1 MNARLS
7 LIIGIRA
14 GLLGALMVLMTALDV
29 SGQMQRTRSAT
40 QPADEL
46 FWAHSIIILPSTTQ
60 LGAGDLDFTIHHT
73 FGPLS
78 SGIEDLFG
86 LDLAANIR
94 FGLDYGVSDKIMVG
108 LGRSRFNKAVDARIK
123 ARLLERD
130 GWQVAG
136 YYNAAAETTED
147 GREFADRM
155 SYHGSLLIG
164 KRVSDKMVVQ
174 LAPGFSRFVFA
185 PDQELFREG
194 LQVSL
199 NNHYSLG
206 TAVRYEARETVSLI
220 AEMITRVGDVS
231 ERTFNVGSFGV
242 DLEAGGHV
250 FQMFF
255 TSSQWITPQHAAA
268 WSRTPISDGDFGWG
282 FNVHRVFG
290 TGR

>member
-94 FGLDYGVSDKIMVG
+94 FGLDYGVTDKIMVG
-108 LGRSRFNKAVDARIK
+108 LGRSRFNKTVDARIK
-123 ARLLERD
+123 ARLLEQD

-147 GREFADRM
+147 GRDFADRM
-155 SYHGSLLIG
+155 SYHGSLLVGRRI
-164 KRVSDKMVVQ
+164 SDDLVIQ
-174 LAPGFSRFVFA
+174 IAPGFSRFVFA
-185 PDQELFREG
+185 PDQDVFGEG
-194 LQVSL
+194 HQISQ
-199 NNHYSLG
+199 NNHFSIG
-206 TAVRYEARETVSLI
+206 SAARYEWRDNVSLI
-220 AEMITRVGDVS
+220 GEMITRVGDVS
-231 ERTFNVGSFGV
+231 EGTYNVASVGM
-242 DLEAGGHV
+242 DLETGGHV
-250 FQMFF
+250 FQMFV